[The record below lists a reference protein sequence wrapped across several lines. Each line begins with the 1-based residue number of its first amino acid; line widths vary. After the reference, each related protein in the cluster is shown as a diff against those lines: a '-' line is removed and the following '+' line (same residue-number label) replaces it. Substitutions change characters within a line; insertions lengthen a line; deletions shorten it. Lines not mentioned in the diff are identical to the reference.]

1 VRRPAAVGAGV
12 PAVAGAPASFL
23 PMRSRLALILLAALV
38 GCRAAEPSD
47 PTIVRA
53 DSAGVK
59 LITSGPED
67 RPLPWT
73 FTEIGP
79 LTDADGNPWV
89 FDAVTSGRVL
99 TDRGGRTYVIGG
111 DTAVLRFGR
120 DGRLDR
126 VLGAPGR
133 GPGQFV
139 RPVRI
144 AAQADT
150 VIVTDPGKGALVRFG
165 PTLDPVADRSLD
177 GALATAEWHAYRAGG
192 LWVVEGI
199 GGEERGYRS
208 RLRADTLS
216 GAPLLEVADARI
228 VAHAE
233 GPRVVAHRP
242 PTYEVRLFEGPR
254 LLAMVRRPVDST
266 AAAIQR
272 LALHKDGT
280 LWVERTVPG
289 DAEATRLDLFGPDGV
304 YVGTLADRGVPVGL
318 LPNGEVLF
326 VRARAEGPGVVIV
339 RTTIIRR

>member
-1 VRRPAAVGAGV
+1 MRMRLLTRRSLLVAIVVGTM
-12 PAVAGAPASFL
+12 APL
-23 PMRSRLALILLAALV
+23 
-38 GCRAAEPSD
+38 GCRTAEPAD
-47 PTIVRA
+47 PTVVRA
-53 DSAGVK
+53 DSAGVR
-59 LITSGPED
+59 LITSGPAD
-67 RPLPWT
+67 RALTWT

-79 LTDADGNPWV
+79 LSDADGNPWV
-89 FDAVTSGRVL
+89 FDAVTPVRVL

-126 VLGAPGR
+126 VLGAAGR
-133 GPGQFV
+133 GSGEFV

-150 VIVTDPGKGALVRFG
+150 VVVTDLGKGVLVRFG
-165 PTLDPVADRSLD
+165 PTLDPVADRPLD

-192 LWVVEGI
+192 LWVVQGT
-199 GGEERGYRS
+199 GGEESVRRTQ
-208 RLRADTLS
+208 LRADTLS
-216 GAPLLEVADARI
+216 GAPLLEVEDATI

-233 GPRVVAHRP
+233 GPRIVAHRP

-254 LLAMVRRPVDST
+254 LLAMVRRPVDP
-266 AAAIQR
+266 AWVAIER

-289 DAEATRLDLFGPDGV
+289 AADARRLDVFGPDGV
-304 YVGTLADRGVPVGL
+304 YVGTLEDRGVPVGL

-326 VRARAEGPGVVIV
+326 VRARPEGPGVVIV
-339 RTTIIRR
+339 RTNIRR

>member
-1 VRRPAAVGAGV
+1 MR
-12 PAVAGAPASFL
+12 
-23 PMRSRLALILLAALV
+23 MRSLHRSSVLV
-38 GCRAAEPSD
+38 AVVIGTMVPLGCRTAEPVD
-47 PTIVRA
+47 PTVVRA
-53 DSAGVK
+53 DSAGMR

-67 RPLPWT
+67 RALAWT

-79 LTDADGNPWV
+79 LSDADGNPWV
-89 FDAVTSGRVL
+89 FDAVTPGRVL

-133 GPGQFV
+133 GPGGFV
-139 RPVRI
+139 RPVRLT
-144 AAQADT
+144 AQADT
-150 VIVTDPGKGALVRFG
+150 LIVTDRGKGALVRFG
-165 PTLDPVADRSLD
+165 PTLDPVEDRLFD

-192 LWVVEGI
+192 LWFVQGI
-199 GGEERGYRS
+199 GGEESVYRS

-216 GAPLLEVADARI
+216 SAPLLEVEDATV

-233 GPRVVAHRP
+233 GPRVVAYRP

-254 LLAMVRRPVDST
+254 LLAMVRRPVDLASV
-266 AAAIQR
+266 AITR

-289 DAEATRLDLFGPDGV
+289 AADARRLDVFGPDGV
-304 YVGTLADRGVPVGL
+304 YVGTLEDRGVPVGL

-326 VRARAEGPGVVIV
+326 VRARPEGPGVVIV
-339 RTTIIRR
+339 RTNIRR

>member
-1 VRRPAAVGAGV
+1 MR
-12 PAVAGAPASFL
+12 
-23 PMRSRLALILLAALV
+23 MRSLHRSSVLV
-38 GCRAAEPSD
+38 AVVIGTMVPLGCRTAEPVD
-47 PTIVRA
+47 PTVVRA
-53 DSAGVK
+53 DSAGMR

-67 RPLPWT
+67 RALAWT

-79 LTDADGNPWV
+79 LSDADGNPWV
-89 FDAVTSGRVL
+89 FDAVTPVRVL

-126 VLGAPGR
+126 VLGAAAR
-133 GPGQFV
+133 GPGGFL

-150 VIVTDPGKGALVRFG
+150 LVVTDLGKGALVRFG
-165 PTLDPVADRSLD
+165 PTLDPVEDRPLD

-192 LWVVEGI
+192 LWLVQGS
-199 GGEERGYRS
+199 GGEERVHRS
-208 RLRADTLS
+208 VLRADTLS
-216 GAPLLEVADARI
+216 GAPLLEAEDATI

-242 PTYEVRLFEGPR
+242 STYEVRLFEGPR
-254 LLAMVRRPVDST
+254 LLAMVRRPVDPAT
-266 AAAIQR
+266 VAITR

-289 DAEATRLDLFGPDGV
+289 VVEASRLDVFGPDGV
-304 YVGTLADRGVPVGL
+304 YVGTLEGRGVPVGL

-326 VRARAEGPGVVIV
+326 VRARADGPGVVIV
-339 RTTIIRR
+339 RTNIRR

>member
-1 VRRPAAVGAGV
+1 MRRVSLV
-12 PAVAGAPASFL
+12 SIVVAIT
-23 PMRSRLALILLAALV
+23 LA
-38 GCRAAEPSD
+38 GCRAADPSD

-67 RPLPWT
+67 LALPWT

-79 LTDADGNPWV
+79 LTDAEGNPWV
-89 FDAVTSGRVL
+89 FAAVPPGRVL

-165 PTLDPVADRSLD
+165 PTLDPVEDR
-177 GALATAEWHAYRAGG
+177 ALAGERARAEWHAYRTGG
-192 LWVVEGI
+192 LWLIHGR
-199 GGEERGYRS
+199 GGEESLRRTL
-208 RLRADTLS
+208 LRADTLAS
-216 GAPLLEVADARI
+216 APLLEAADAAI
-228 VAHAE
+228 LAHAD
-233 GPRVVAHRP
+233 GPRLVAHRP
-242 PTYEVRLFEGPR
+242 ASYEIRLYEGPR
-254 LLAMVRRPVDST
+254 LLAMVRRPLEPAQV
-266 AAAIQR
+266 ALQH

-289 DAEATRLDLFGPDGV
+289 SAEPARLDVFGPDGV
-304 YVGTLADRGVPVGL
+304 YVGTVPGRGVPVGY

-326 VRARAEGPGVVIV
+326 VRARAEGSGVVIV